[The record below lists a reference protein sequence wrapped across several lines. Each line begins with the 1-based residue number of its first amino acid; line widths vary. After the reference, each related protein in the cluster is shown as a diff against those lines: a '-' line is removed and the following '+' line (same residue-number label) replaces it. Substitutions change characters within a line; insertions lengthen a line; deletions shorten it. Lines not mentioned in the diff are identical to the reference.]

1 MTGISDLQTVFGAD
15 TRATGNDDSVSL
27 AAGVKAAGTEISTD
41 ASDNSHRGMDQT
53 VVSSTGGAMLQA
65 MGTSDVR
72 ADKVAS
78 LQAAIANGTYNVS
91 SADVAHK
98 LINTMLSKG

>member
-1 MTGISDLQTVFGAD
+1 MV
-15 TRATGNDDSVSL
+15 RCC
-27 AAGVKAAGTEISTD
+27 K
-41 ASDNSHRGMDQT
+41 
-53 VVSSTGGAMLQA
+53 A

-91 SADVAHK
+91 AEDVASK
-98 LINTMLSKG
+98 LINVMLSKG